1 MSERKMTIIGVELT
15 FLGNEHEVVWRRDA
29 NTLEIRNVT
38 STQAGSLLDTLEKL
52 DGLIQIRGSLGELS
66 KVLAQKEQDLSAH
79 APSPMSEPPSAP
91 LPVVQP
97 APLPNGPRTDIAP
110 SKSYRNAPVE
120 VPTIAPEHHAEAQ
133 RRGEQLHAA
142 AAAAGLDV
150 PAPAP
155 APAPAQVTPPAGVL
169 TLAEYVGQ
177 ATPATPTQAGMG
189 VPGVSATKLLTHVV
203 NEPIVQPTPTPTP
216 ASVEPAVDHTD
227 VAPRK
232 RKSAESRGPAQV
244 IFSVGDEFAG
254 KQILR
259 VTPVAHDGKPAIRLD
274 FGLGE
279 GVILGGTGNV
289 LAEIGAESAP
299 PAAPIP
305 QVVATAS
312 APVLDIFT
320 VPEVVQPNVVSAKQG
335 QSELSEEVSIPG
347 LPEELRASKRGLDVV
362 RWIVDNKLATS
373 EQGVVDLVFAAQ
385 KSLVAFSTSPTIELV
400 ARRVSTAVTLAN
412 IVFPE

>member
-1 MSERKMTIIGVELT
+1 MSERTMTIIGVELT
-15 FLGNEHEVVWRRDA
+15 FLGNEHEVVWRRDV

-66 KVLAQKEQDLSAH
+66 KVLAQKEQDLGAH
-79 APSPMSEPPSAP
+79 APSPTPESPSAP

-97 APLPNGPRTDIAP
+97 ARVPDGPRVDIAP
-110 SKSYRNAPVE
+110 GKSYRNAPVE

-142 AAAAGLDV
+142 AAAAGLAV
-150 PAPAP
+150 PQPARVAPTDGAS
-155 APAPAQVTPPAGVL
+155 
-169 TLAEYVGQ
+169 TLAEYIGHVPS
-177 ATPATPTQAGMG
+177 PAPVQPGMG
-189 VPGVSATKLLTHVV
+189 VPGVSTTKLLTHVV
-203 NEPIVQPTPTPTP
+203 NEPVVQPTPT
-216 ASVEPAVDHTD
+216 SVEPAVDHTN

-232 RKSAESRGPAQV
+232 RKSAEPKEPAQV

-259 VTPVAHDGKPAIRLD
+259 VAPVAHEGKPAIRLD
-274 FGLGE
+274 FGMGE
-279 GVILGGTGNV
+279 AAIVGGDGNV
-289 LAEIGAESAP
+289 LAELGAESSTPQAP
-299 PAAPIP
+299 TPR
-305 QVVATAS
+305 VVAPAV

-320 VPEVVQPNVVSAKQG
+320 VPAGAQPNAVSAQQG
-335 QSELSEEVSIPG
+335 QNELSVEPSIPG

-373 EQGVVDLVFAAQ
+373 EQGVVDIVFAAQ